1 MLVYQ
6 RAMDMNGTYNQQYSG
21 IVLDCSQNDD
31 FFACKKDDPMLIY
44 PQTNTAIEHGH
55 RNSGFTY

>member
-1 MLVYQ
+1 
-6 RAMDMNGTYNQQYSG
+6 MNGTYNQQYSG